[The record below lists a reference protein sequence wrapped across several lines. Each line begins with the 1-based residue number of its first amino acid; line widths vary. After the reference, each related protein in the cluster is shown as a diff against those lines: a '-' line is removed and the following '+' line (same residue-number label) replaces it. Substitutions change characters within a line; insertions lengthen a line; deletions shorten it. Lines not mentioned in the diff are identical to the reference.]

1 MDNEAKSNF
10 EKAFKLLS
18 LSAQSAGVSFEELR
32 ALLTDIQDDLTLE
45 DKAKAEAEDNNVRG
59 L

>member
-1 MDNEAKSNF
+1 MNNEAKSNF

-45 DKAKAEAEDNNVRG
+45 DKDKED
-59 L
+59 